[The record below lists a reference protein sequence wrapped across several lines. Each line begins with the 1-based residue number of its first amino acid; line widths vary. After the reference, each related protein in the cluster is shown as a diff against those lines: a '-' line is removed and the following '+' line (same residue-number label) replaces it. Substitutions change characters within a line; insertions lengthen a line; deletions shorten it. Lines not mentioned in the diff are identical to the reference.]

1 MAVRSEEGGAAQ
13 LAILIGRNAKK
24 TGIKEKSFLRRESIV
39 TGWGQEWISD
49 HGRPRGKKS
58 VVSIVRRID
67 MPKV

>member
-1 MAVRSEEGGAAQ
+1 M
-13 LAILIGRNAKK
+13 
-24 TGIKEKSFLRRESIV
+24 

-49 HGRPRGKKS
+49 HGRPRDKKS